1 MWLLTAHYAL
11 NKDDAESSKIL
22 LYFGY
27 IDKDEHGKSVKASD
41 VLDAQRWY
49 SHNGKV
55 SIE

>member
-11 NKDDAESSKIL
+11 NKGDAKSNKIL

-27 IDKDEHGKSVKASD
+27 IDKDEQGESVLASD

-49 SHNGKV
+49 SHNEKV